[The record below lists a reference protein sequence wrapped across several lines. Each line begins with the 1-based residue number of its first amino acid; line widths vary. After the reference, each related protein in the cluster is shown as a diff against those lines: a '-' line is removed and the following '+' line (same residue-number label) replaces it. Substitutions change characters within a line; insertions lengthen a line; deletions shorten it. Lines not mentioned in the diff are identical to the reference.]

1 KSQHKVPKEVL
12 DYKSQSSVKSMEA
25 NSTEKQQLQSSE
37 KSKDPVSNV
46 KLQEKAERK
55 AQLLTAP
62 TDSPK
67 SKPTPLYGQPSWW
80 GEDEEQDSTK
90 QNRGGK
96 MPEDDTSGQRMH
108 FKFVQWT

>member
-1 KSQHKVPKEVL
+1 MLDVFIFPKFHVG
-12 DYKSQSSVKSMEA
+12 
-25 NSTEKQQLQSSE
+25 
-37 KSKDPVSNV
+37 
-46 KLQEKAERK
+46 
-55 AQLLTAP
+55 LLAP

-96 MPEDDTSGQRMH
+96 MPEDDTSGWFGRRIGSTNRSTSDGRPQR
-108 FKFVQWT
+108 